1 MRMRNRLGIL
11 LLAALVLLPIRSLSA
26 QEKLSAEQVLDKL
39 DKVANGF
46 DDQEMDIEMTIIDT
60 GGSKKSYNFNIKQK
74 GNDRRLVRFR
84 SGEIK
89 GMATL
94 TEAAN
99 RAYVYLPGYKKVRR
113 VAAHNMNQS
122 FAGSDFSNSDM
133 ATSCWKCLYDGT
145 VEREDASHY
154 TLTLTPKKGTDT
166 GYARVSMKVSRQ
178 SFRQE
183 DTDYFN
189 AAGDLV
195 KTFRV
200 SNTRT
205 YSCGV
210 TQPETIEMADP
221 RSGHKTTLT
230 VKELK
235 VNQGFKDSMF
245 TERELQWGK

>member
-1 MRMRNRLGIL
+1 MRNSLAVMCLAGIVFSAP
-11 LLAALVLLPIRSLSA
+11 AAGA
-26 QEKLSAEQVLDKL
+26 QEKLTAEQILDKM
-39 DKVANGF
+39 DRTMNGF
-46 DDQEMDIEMTIIDT
+46 DDQEMDVDMTIVDT
-60 GGSKKSYNFNIKQK
+60 DGSKKTYSFNIKQK

-94 TEAAN
+94 TESGN

-122 FAGSDFSNSDM
+122 FAGSDFSNTDL
-133 ATSCWKCLYDGT
+133 ATSCWKCLYDGKLDK
-145 VEREDASHY
+145 EDGTHY
-154 TLTLTPKKGTDT
+154 TMTLTPRKGNDT
-166 GYARVSMKVSRQ
+166 GYARVVMKISKQ
-178 SFRQE
+178 QWRQE

-189 AAGDLV
+189 ASGDLV

-200 SNTRT
+200 SNFRT
-205 YSCGV
+205 YGCGV
-210 TQPETIEMADP
+210 TQPETIEMSDP
-221 RSGHKTTLT
+221 RSGHKTLMT

-235 VNQGFKDSMF
+235 VNQGLKESVF

>member
-1 MRMRNRLGIL
+1 MRNS
-11 LLAALVLLPIRSLSA
+11 LAAVLLVTMILPCRVSTA
-26 QEKLSAEQVLDKL
+26 QEKLTGEQILDKL
-39 DKVANGF
+39 DKVVNGF
-46 DDQEMDIEMTIIDT
+46 DDQEMDVEMTIVDT
-60 GGSKKSYNFNIKQK
+60 GGSKKSYGFNIKQK

-84 SGEIK
+84 TGEIK

-133 ATSCWKCLYDGT
+133 ATSCWKCLYDGHLDK
-145 VEREDASHY
+145 EDESHY
-154 TLTLTPKKGTDT
+154 FLTLTPKQGVET
-166 GYARVSMKVSRQ
+166 GYAKATMKISKKTG
-178 SFRQE
+178 RQE

-189 AAGDLV
+189 ASGELV
-195 KTFRV
+195 KTFRTA
-200 SNTRT
+200 NYKT
-205 YSCGV
+205 YACGV
-210 TQPETIEMADP
+210 TLPSIIEMADP
-221 RSGHKTTLT
+221 RSGHKTTLEVT
-230 VKELK
+230 ELK